1 MDVFETVEPFDAST
15 HRQASTYTDTPD
27 PDNDRIVR
35 KWGVEPRPPDEIA
48 AAEVAKRRSERDAAM
63 VKPLELL
70 SRHRNQKDYG
80 IATTLTDEQAAAW
93 AVYLQYLRD
102 YPETGVWP
110 IPPA

>member
-35 KWGVEPRPPDEIA
+35 NWGVEPIPPEKIA
-48 AAEVAKRRSERDAAM
+48 AMGAVKRRAERDEAM
-63 VKPLELL
+63 PEALNIL

-80 IATTLTDEQAAAW
+80 LPTTLTDEQAVAW
-93 AVYLQYLRD
+93 AFYLQGLRD
-102 YPETGVWP
+102 YPETAEWP
-110 IPPA
+110 ERPL